1 MPPRGYHAIS
11 IDEEKFELLTQVVV
25 KYNCD
30 SIAEVIEKSATV
42 AMEQDEPDLAQT
54 LAELLNDWNLQ

>member
-1 MPPRGYHAIS
+1 MPPGGCHAIS

-30 SIAEVIEKSATV
+30 SIAEAIEKSATV
-42 AMEQDEPDLAQT
+42 AMEQDGPDLAQI
-54 LAELLNDWNLQ
+54 LVELLNN